1 MPRFFTSSNVLDPFS
16 LTRFFVPTVSM
27 TITTLPTTTSPA
39 TRTTRSAR
47 RQVLPAPAATSA
59 LFCCIDRASHFAG
72 LASMASKA
80 RRSKERAHQPLSWAE
95 LLGER

>member
-1 MPRFFTSSNVLDPFS
+1 M
-16 LTRFFVPTVSM
+16 LTRLFKPTISI
-27 TITTLPTTTSPA
+27 TTTLPMTPTLTMAAATSPV
-39 TRTTRSAR
+39 TRPTRSAR
-47 RQVLPAPAATSA
+47 RQAPPAPAATSP

-80 RRSKERAHQPLSWAE
+80 RRSKEQAHQPLSWAD

>member
-1 MPRFFTSSNVLDPFS
+1 M
-16 LTRFFVPTVSM
+16 PTVSM

-59 LFCCIDRASHFAG
+59 LFWCIDRASHFAG
-72 LASMASKA
+72 LTSMASKA

>member
-1 MPRFFTSSNVLDPFS
+1 
-16 LTRFFVPTVSM
+16 
-27 TITTLPTTTSPA
+27 
-39 TRTTRSAR
+39 
-47 RQVLPAPAATSA
+47 VLPAPAATSA